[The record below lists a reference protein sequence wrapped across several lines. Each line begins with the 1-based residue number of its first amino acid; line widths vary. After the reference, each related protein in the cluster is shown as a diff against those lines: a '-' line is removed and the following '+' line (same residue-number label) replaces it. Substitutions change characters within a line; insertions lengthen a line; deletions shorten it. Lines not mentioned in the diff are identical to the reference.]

1 MGVALLNTRAR
12 DVIESEI
19 LKSQMRA
26 KGMFSEYSCLVI
38 PVILRVFETSAG
50 TLARN
55 HVAGKIRGGRASV
68 GAGDGDLGEGSRS

>member
-1 MGVALLNTRAR
+1 MGVALFNTRAR

-19 LKSQMRA
+19 LSSSTTGLLLKSQMRV

-38 PVILRVFETSAG
+38 SVTLLVFETSAG

-55 HVAGKIRGGRASV
+55 HVAGKVRGGRASV
-68 GAGDGDLGEGSRS
+68 